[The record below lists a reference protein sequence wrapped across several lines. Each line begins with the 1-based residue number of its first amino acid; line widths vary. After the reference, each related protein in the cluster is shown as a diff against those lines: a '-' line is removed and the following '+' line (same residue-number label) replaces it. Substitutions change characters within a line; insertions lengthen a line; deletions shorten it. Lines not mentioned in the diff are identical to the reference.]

1 MQHYGEEIKAS
12 RFEQLVQKAYRQ
24 WVFPRFPNE
33 LSRQRLKL
41 LWFIWEY
48 WPIFFLKNLSVM
60 ERLNILMRFLK
71 VDWHIVH
78 SHLPSEIACMCI
90 ALTDRQAKGDE
101 VVVEAGCWQ
110 GGSAAKLSILCKM
123 LGYRLLIYDS
133 FSGVETPPLEWQEHE
148 EKSFFGEYA
157 AAEGMVRYNI
167 EKYGD
172 PEVCHIVKG
181 WFRDTLANTPVPYPV
196 RLAYIDCDLLKGTK
210 EVLIGVVPSLVEDG
224 YIFSED
230 YHLQS
235 VRDLLCKPGNLEKFG
250 RGSMLVTPLGQK
262 LASIRLKN
270 TQP

>member
-133 FSGVETPPLEWQEHE
+133 FSGVETPPLEWQEH
-148 EKSFFGEYA
+148 
-157 AAEGMVRYNI
+157 
-167 EKYGD
+167 
-172 PEVCHIVKG
+172 
-181 WFRDTLANTPVPYPV
+181 
-196 RLAYIDCDLLKGTK
+196 
-210 EVLIGVVPSLVEDG
+210 
-224 YIFSED
+224 
-230 YHLQS
+230 
-235 VRDLLCKPGNLEKFG
+235 
-250 RGSMLVTPLGQK
+250 
-262 LASIRLKN
+262 
-270 TQP
+270 